1 MLVRPT
7 DQRANKAR
15 MSRSRQQYAIPLY
28 ADNALP
34 ASIIAYMTATPPR
47 GLDADLARKRL
58 HEEGPNELGLSQ
70 RRTLRDI
77 LLDVL
82 REPMFL
88 LLLGAGA
95 IYFAMGDSHEALIL
109 LTFVFIIMGMTAIQ
123 ERRTDNALAA
133 LRDMSSPRALVIRSG
148 EAQRIAGRDVVREDV
163 LVLAEGDRIP
173 ADGTLLEAHE
183 LATNESM
190 LTGESESVTKKSG
203 DMVYAG
209 TLVVAGQ
216 GVVLVTATAHRTEM
230 GRIGKSLDSIA
241 ITPSPL
247 REEMGRLTRRLASF
261 GIALSCGLVLL
272 FWLLRGGWMD
282 ALLAGIALAMS
293 LLPQEFA
300 VIMIIFMAMAARRL
314 AAQQVLTRRL
324 NSIETLGETSVL
336 CVDKTGTL
344 TENRM
349 RVAVLYTDRQAM
361 DVGQPLS
368 TSGASGASGT
378 VTQSIALAEPL
389 PDPHLELLEYAVLA
403 SEISPHDPMEQ
414 AFHHMAGVHLSETNR
429 LHPDWH
435 LAREYE
441 LSPQLFAMTH
451 LWQSGLGLHDIVA
464 AKGAPEAVA
473 ELCTLSD
480 ALRDEIAVQA
490 AAMADRGLRVLGV
503 AKAVHLCGH
512 PWPEHQQ
519 AFDFQW
525 LGLIALADPLRE
537 EVPNAVAQCLRAG
550 IRVVMITGDH
560 PRTAQAIARQ
570 AGIHSEGI
578 ITGSEII
585 NLSQDQLAERAARIN
600 IFARI
605 RPAQK
610 LALVEAL
617 KAQGHVVA
625 MTGDGVNDA
634 PALKAAHIGIAMG
647 QRGTDVAREAA
658 SLVLLKDDFNSIVQA
673 IRMGRRTFANMRQ
686 AMIYTL
692 AVHIPIAGL
701 ALLPV
706 LFGLP
711 LILAPLH
718 IAFLE
723 LVIDPACSIVFEAE
737 EADADLMNRPPRR
750 DDEAL
755 LSAQHIVRGLAYGSL
770 TTVVIF
776 GIYAWLLSQG
786 MTGATAAT
794 AAFVILVT
802 ANAVLILPSRSARY
816 EWRQLCSPLTPTSI
830 WVLGVTLMA
839 LIAITCVPVLAQPF
853 RFGSVSVQVWLSCF
867 VCGLLFLPG
876 FQLIKK
882 TARLVD
888 RSIRASQNR

>member
-1 MLVRPT
+1 MTP
-7 DQRANKAR
+7 
-15 MSRSRQQYAIPLY
+15 PL
-28 ADNALP
+28 
-34 ASIIAYMTATPPR
+34 PR
-47 GLDADLARKRL
+47 GLDANFARKRL
-58 HEEGPNELGLSQ
+58 HKEGPNELGLSQ
-70 RRTLRDI
+70 RRTLADI
-77 LLDVL
+77 LLEVV

-109 LTFVFIIMGMTAIQ
+109 LSFVFMIMGMTAFQ

-133 LRDMSSPRALVIRSG
+133 LRDMSSPRAVVIRGG
-148 EAQRIAGRDVVREDV
+148 EALRIAGRDVVREDV
-163 LVLAEGDRIP
+163 LLLAEGDRIP
-173 ADGTLLEAHE
+173 ADGLLIDAHE

-190 LTGESESVTKKSG
+190 LTGESESVMKKSG
-203 DMVYAG
+203 DKVYAG

-216 GVVLVTATAHRTEM
+216 GVVQVTATAHHTEM
-230 GRIGKSLDSIA
+230 GRIGKSLESIA

-247 REEMGRLTRRLASF
+247 REEMGRLTRRLATFS
-261 GIALSCGLVLL
+261 IELSCGLVLL
-272 FWLLRGGWMD
+272 FWLLRGGWLD

-314 AAQQVLTRRL
+314 AAQKVLTRRL

-349 RVAVLYTDRQAM
+349 RVAALCAGNQAI
-361 DVGQPLS
+361 DVSQPLS
-368 TSGASGASGT
+368 GFLSGSLSAS
-378 VTQSIALAEPL
+378 L
-389 PDPHLELLEYAVLA
+389 PDTHLELLEYAILA
-403 SEISPHDPMEQ
+403 SEIAPHDPMEQ
-414 AFHHMAGVHLSETNR
+414 AFHRMAGAHLSDTNR
-429 LHPDWH
+429 LHPDWR

-441 LSPQLFAMTH
+441 LSPQLLAMTH
-451 LWQSGLGLHDIVA
+451 LWQSGVGLHDVVA

-473 ELCTLSD
+473 ELCALSEN
-480 ALRDEIAVQA
+480 LHDEIATQA
-490 AAMADRGLRVLGV
+490 AAMADQGLRVLGV
-503 AKAVHLCGH
+503 AKAVHIAGH
-512 PWPEHQQ
+512 PWPENQQ

-537 EVPNAVAQCLRAG
+537 EVPKAVAQCLRAG

-570 AGIHSEGI
+570 AGIQSDGI
-578 ITGSEII
+578 ITGSEI
-585 NLSQDQLAERAARIN
+585 LGMSQDELVDRAATIN

-617 KAQGHVVA
+617 KSQGHVVA

-658 SLVLLKDDFNSIVQA
+658 SLVLLKDDFDSIVQA

-737 EADADLMNRPPRR
+737 EADADLMSRPPRR
-750 DDEAL
+750 SDEAL
-755 LSAQHIVRGLAYGSL
+755 LSGQYIWRSVAYGSL
-770 TTVVIF
+770 TTAFIF
-776 GIYAWLLSQG
+776 SIYAWLLSQEIAA
-786 MTGATAAT
+786 TTAAT
-794 AAFVILVT
+794 AAFVVLVT
-802 ANAVLILPSRSARY
+802 ANAALILPSRSART
-816 EWRQLCSPLTPTSI
+816 EWHRLWYHLTPTSV
-830 WVLGVTLMA
+830 WVLGITLLA
-839 LIAITCVPVLAQPF
+839 LAAITCIPVLAEPF
-853 RFGSVSVQVWLSCF
+853 RFTPMSGQAWLGSF
-867 VCGLLFLPG
+867 FIGLLLLPC
-876 FQLIKK
+876 FNIIKK
-882 TARLVD
+882 IELHFSLR
-888 RSIRASQNR
+888 

>member
-1 MLVRPT
+1 MTP
-7 DQRANKAR
+7 
-15 MSRSRQQYAIPLY
+15 PL
-28 ADNALP
+28 
-34 ASIIAYMTATPPR
+34 PR
-47 GLDADLARKRL
+47 GLDANFARKRL
-58 HEEGPNELGLSQ
+58 HKEGPNELGLSQ
-70 RRTLRDI
+70 RRTLADI
-77 LLDVL
+77 LLEVV

-109 LTFVFIIMGMTAIQ
+109 LSFVFMIMGMTAFQ

-133 LRDMSSPRALVIRSG
+133 LRDMSSPRAVVIRGG
-148 EAQRIAGRDVVREDV
+148 EALRIAGRDVVREDV
-163 LVLAEGDRIP
+163 LLLAEGDRIP
-173 ADGTLLEAHE
+173 ADGLLIDAHE

-190 LTGESESVTKKSG
+190 LTGESESVMKKSG
-203 DMVYAG
+203 DKVYAG

-216 GVVLVTATAHRTEM
+216 GVVQVTATAHHTEM
-230 GRIGKSLDSIA
+230 GRIGKSLESIA

-247 REEMGRLTRRLASF
+247 REEMGRLTRRLATFSI
-261 GIALSCGLVLL
+261 GLSCGLVLL
-272 FWLLRGGWMD
+272 FWLLRGGWLD

-314 AAQQVLTRRL
+314 AAQKVLTRRL

-349 RVAVLYTDRQAM
+349 RVAVLCADNRAI
-361 DVGQPLS
+361 DVSQPLS
-368 TSGASGASGT
+368 GSLSDSLSAS
-378 VTQSIALAEPL
+378 L
-389 PDPHLELLEYAVLA
+389 PDTHLELLEYAILA
-403 SEISPHDPMEQ
+403 SEIAPHDPMEQ
-414 AFHHMAGVHLSETNR
+414 AFHRMAGAHLSDTNR
-429 LHPDWH
+429 LHPDWR

-441 LSPQLFAMTH
+441 LSPQLLAMTH
-451 LWQSGLGLHDIVA
+451 LWQSGVGLHDVVA

-473 ELCTLSD
+473 ELCALSEN
-480 ALRDEIAVQA
+480 LHDEIATQA
-490 AAMADRGLRVLGV
+490 AAMADQGLRVLGV
-503 AKAVHLCGH
+503 AKAVHIAGH
-512 PWPEHQQ
+512 PWPENQQ

-537 EVPNAVAQCLRAG
+537 EVPKAVAQCLRAG

-570 AGIHSEGI
+570 AGIQSDGI
-578 ITGSEII
+578 ITGSEI
-585 NLSQDQLAERAARIN
+585 LGMSQDELVDRAATIN

-617 KAQGHVVA
+617 KSQGHVVA

-658 SLVLLKDDFNSIVQA
+658 SLVLLKDDFDSIVQA

-737 EADADLMNRPPRR
+737 EADADLMSRPPRR
-750 DDEAL
+750 SDEAL
-755 LSAQHIVRGLAYGSL
+755 LSGQYIWRSVAYGSL
-770 TTVVIF
+770 TTAFIF
-776 GIYAWLLSQG
+776 SIYAWLLSQEIAA
-786 MTGATAAT
+786 TTAAT
-794 AAFVILVT
+794 AAFVVLVT
-802 ANAVLILPSRSARY
+802 ANAALILPSRSART
-816 EWRQLCSPLTPTSI
+816 EWHRLWYHLTPTSV
-830 WVLGVTLMA
+830 WVLGITLLA
-839 LIAITCVPVLAQPF
+839 LAAITCIPVLAEPF
-853 RFGSVSVQVWLSCF
+853 RFTPMSGQAWLGSF
-867 VCGLLFLPG
+867 FIGLLLLPC
-876 FQLIKK
+876 FNIIKK
-882 TARLVD
+882 IELHFSLR
-888 RSIRASQNR
+888 

>member
-1 MLVRPT
+1 MELKLSGKPAE
-7 DQRANKAR
+7 RAR
-15 MSRSRQQYAIPLY
+15 LSRLQPQSDIPLY

-34 ASIIAYMTATPPR
+34 ASIIHLMTPTQPR
-47 GLDADLARKRL
+47 GLDADLARQRL
-58 HEEGPNELGLSQ
+58 HQEGPNELGLSQ

-77 LLDVL
+77 LLEVL

-95 IYFAMGDSHEALIL
+95 IYFAMGDTHEALIL
-109 LTFVFIIMGMTAIQ
+109 LAFVFIIMGMTAFQ

-148 EAQRIAGRDVVREDV
+148 QAQRIAGRDVVREDV

-173 ADGTLLEAHE
+173 ADGLLIDAHE

-190 LTGESESVTKKSG
+190 LTGESESVMKKSG
-203 DMVYAG
+203 DKVYAG

-216 GVVLVTATAHRTEM
+216 GVVLVTATAHHTEM
-230 GRIGKSLDSIA
+230 GRIGKSLESIA

-247 REEMGRLTRRLASF
+247 REEMGRLTRRLATF

-272 FWLLRGGWMD
+272 FWLLRGSWLD

-349 RVAVLYTDRQAM
+349 RVAVLYTDQQAI
-361 DVGQPLS
+361 DVSQPLS
-368 TSGASGASGT
+368 ASLTAPLT
-378 VTQSIALAEPL
+378 VPLTAPL
-389 PDPHLELLEYAVLA
+389 PDTHLELLEYAVLA

-429 LHPDWH
+429 LHPEWR

-473 ELCTLSD
+473 ELCALSET
-480 ALRDEIAVQA
+480 LRDEIAAQA
-490 AAMADRGLRVLGV
+490 AAMADQGLRVLGV
-503 AKAVHLCGH
+503 AKAVHLCGR

-585 NLSQDQLAERAARIN
+585 SLSQDELAERAARIN
-600 IFARI
+600 VFARI

-617 KAQGHVVA
+617 KADGHVVA

-737 EADADLMNRPPRR
+737 EGDADLMNRPPRQS
-750 DDEAL
+750 DEAL
-755 LSAQHIVRGLAYGSL
+755 LSAQHIFRGLAYGSF
-770 TTVVIF
+770 TTAVIF
-776 GIYAWLLSQG
+776 GIYAWLLSQEIAA
-786 MTGATAAT
+786 ATAAT

-802 ANAVLILPSRSARY
+802 ANAALIMPSRSART
-816 EWRQLCSPLTPTSI
+816 EWQRLWYSLTPTSL
-830 WVLGVTLMA
+830 WVLGITLLA
-839 LIAITCVPVLAQPF
+839 LAAITSIPVLAQPF
-853 RFGSVSVQVWLSCF
+853 RFASMSVQAWLASF
-867 VCGLLFLPG
+867 LIGLFLLPC
-876 FQLIKK
+876 FQVIKK
-882 TARLVD
+882 IGL
-888 RSIRASQNR
+888 SFK

>member
-1 MLVRPT
+1 MTPT
-7 DQRANKAR
+7 
-15 MSRSRQQYAIPLY
+15 L
-28 ADNALP
+28 
-34 ASIIAYMTATPPR
+34 PR

-58 HEEGPNELGLSQ
+58 DEEGPNELGLSQ

-88 LLLGAGA
+88 LLLGTGA

-109 LTFVFIIMGMTAIQ
+109 LAFVFIIMGMTAFQ
-123 ERRTDNALAA
+123 ERRSDNALAA
-133 LRDMSSPRALVIRSG
+133 LRDLSSPRALVIRSG
-148 EAQRIAGRDVVREDV
+148 EARRIAGRDVVRDDV
-163 LVLAEGDRIP
+163 LILAEGDRIP
-173 ADGTLLEAHE
+173 ADGLLLDAHE

-190 LTGESESVTKKSG
+190 LTGESESVMKNSG
-203 DMVYAG
+203 DKVYAG
-209 TLVVAGQ
+209 TLVIAGQ
-216 GVVLVTATAHRTEM
+216 GVVQVTATAHHTEM
-230 GRIGKSLDSIA
+230 GRIGKSLESIA

-247 REEMGRLTRRLASF
+247 REEMNRLTRRLATL

-272 FWLLRGGWMD
+272 FWLMRGGWLD

-314 AAQQVLTRRL
+314 AAQKVLTRRL

-349 RVAVLYTDRQAM
+349 RVAALCTDNRAI
-361 DVGQPLS
+361 DVGQ
-368 TSGASGASGT
+368 
-378 VTQSIALAEPL
+378 ALPTALRIPL
-389 PDPHLELLEYAVLA
+389 PDTHLELLEYAVLA
-403 SEISPHDPMEQ
+403 SEIAPHDPMEQ
-414 AFHHMAGVHLSETNR
+414 AFHHMAGAHLSDTNR

-441 LSPQLFAMTH
+441 LSPQLLAMTH
-451 LWQSGLGLHDIVA
+451 LWQSGYGLHDIVA

-473 ELCTLSD
+473 ELCALSD
-480 ALRDEIAVQA
+480 VLRDEIAAQA

-503 AKAVHLCGH
+503 AKALHLCEH

-519 AFDFQW
+519 AFDFEW
-525 LGLIALADPLRE
+525 LGLIALADPLRD

-570 AGIHSEGI
+570 AGIQSKGI
-578 ITGSEII
+578 ITGSEI
-585 NLSQDQLAERAARIN
+585 LTMRPDEFADRAATIN
-600 IFARI
+600 VFARI
-605 RPAQK
+605 RPEQK

-658 SLVLLKDDFNSIVQA
+658 SLVLLKDDFDSIVQA

-750 DDEAL
+750 GDEAL
-755 LSAQHIVRGLAYGSL
+755 LSSQHIGRSVAYGSV
-770 TTVVIF
+770 TAAVIF
-776 GIYAWLLSQG
+776 VIYAWLLSHEVAV
-786 MTGATAAT
+786 ATAAT

-802 ANAVLILPSRSARY
+802 ANAALILPSRSARP
-816 EWRQLCSPLTPTSI
+816 EWQRLWYQLTPTAL
-830 WVLGVTLMA
+830 WVLSMTLLA
-839 LIAITCVPVLAQPF
+839 LAAITSIPVLAEPF
-853 RFGSVSVQVWLSCF
+853 RFASMSVQAWLGSF
-867 VCGLLFLPG
+867 LVGLLLLPC
-876 FQLIKK
+876 FQVIKK
-882 TARLVD
+882 IGLRVARE
-888 RSIRASQNR
+888 

>member
-1 MLVRPT
+1 
-7 DQRANKAR
+7 
-15 MSRSRQQYAIPLY
+15 
-28 ADNALP
+28 
-34 ASIIAYMTATPPR
+34 MTATLPR
-47 GLDADLARKRL
+47 GLDADCARKRL

-70 RRTLRDI
+70 RRTLPDI
-77 LLDVL
+77 LLEVV

-95 IYFAMGDSHEALIL
+95 IYFAMGDSHEALML
-109 LTFVFIIMGMTAIQ
+109 LTFVFMIMGMTAFQ

-148 EAQRIAGRDVVREDV
+148 EARRIAGRDVVREDV

-173 ADGTLLEAHE
+173 ADGTLIDAHE

-190 LTGESESVTKKSG
+190 LTGESESVMKKLG
-203 DMVYAG
+203 DKVYAG

-216 GVVLVTATAHRTEM
+216 GVVQVTATALHTEM
-230 GRIGKSLDSIA
+230 GRIGKSLESIA

-272 FWLLRGGWMD
+272 FWLLRGGWLD

-314 AAQQVLTRRL
+314 AAQKVLTRRL

-349 RVAVLYTDRQAM
+349 RVAALYADNRAI
-361 DVGQPLS
+361 DVSQPLS
-368 TSGASGASGT
+368 GSLSA
-378 VTQSIALAEPL
+378 PL
-389 PDPHLELLEYAVLA
+389 PDTHLELLEYAILA
-403 SEISPHDPMEQ
+403 SEIAPHDPMEQ
-414 AFHHMAGVHLSETNR
+414 AFHCMAGAHLSDTNR
-429 LHPDWH
+429 LHPDWR

-441 LSPQLFAMTH
+441 LSPQLLAMTH
-451 LWQSGLGLHDIVA
+451 LWQSGFGPHDIVA
-464 AKGAPEAVA
+464 AKGAPEAIA
-473 ELCTLSD
+473 ELCALSEI
-480 ALRDEIAVQA
+480 LRDEIATQA
-490 AAMADRGLRVLGV
+490 AAMADQGLRVLGV
-503 AKAVHLCGH
+503 AKAVHICGH
-512 PWPEHQQ
+512 PWPENQQ

-537 EVPNAVAQCLRAG
+537 EVPKAVEQCLRAG

-570 AGIHSEGI
+570 AGIQSTGI

-585 NLSQDQLAERAARIN
+585 SLSPDELADHAATIN

-658 SLVLLKDDFNSIVQA
+658 SLVLLKDDFDSIVQA

-737 EADADLMNRPPRR
+737 EADANLMNRPPRHS
-750 DDEAL
+750 DEAL
-755 LSAQHIVRGLAYGSL
+755 LSRQHIFRGLAYGSL
-770 TTVVIF
+770 TTAFVF
-776 GIYAWLLSQG
+776 GIYTWLLSQEI
-786 MTGATAAT
+786 TAATAAT

-802 ANAVLILPSRSARY
+802 ANAALILPSRSARS
-816 EWRQLCSPLTPTSI
+816 EWQRLWYQLTPTSV
-830 WVLGVTLMA
+830 WVLGITLLA
-839 LIAITCVPVLAQPF
+839 LAAITSIPMLAQPF
-853 RFGSVSVQVWLSCF
+853 RFVPMSGDAWLSSF
-867 VCGLLFLPG
+867 LIGLLLLPC
-876 FQLIKK
+876 FQIVKK
-882 TARLVD
+882 IGLRL
-888 RSIRASQNR
+888 SHG

>member
-1 MLVRPT
+1 
-7 DQRANKAR
+7 
-15 MSRSRQQYAIPLY
+15 
-28 ADNALP
+28 
-34 ASIIAYMTATPPR
+34 MTATLPR
-47 GLDADLARKRL
+47 GLDADCARKRL

-70 RRTLRDI
+70 RRTLTDI
-77 LLDVL
+77 LLEVV

-95 IYFAMGDSHEALIL
+95 IYFAMGDGHEALIL
-109 LTFVFIIMGMTAIQ
+109 LTFVFMIMGMTAFQ

-148 EAQRIAGRDVVREDV
+148 EARRIAGRDVVREDV

-173 ADGTLLEAHE
+173 ADGTLIDAHE

-190 LTGESESVTKKSG
+190 LTGESESVMKKLG
-203 DMVYAG
+203 DKVYAG

-216 GVVLVTATAHRTEM
+216 GVVQVTATALHTEM
-230 GRIGKSLDSIA
+230 GRIGKSLESIA

-272 FWLLRGGWMD
+272 FWLLRGGWLD

-314 AAQQVLTRRL
+314 AAQKVLTRRL

-349 RVAVLYTDRQAM
+349 RVAALYADNRAI
-361 DVGQPLS
+361 DVSQPWSGSLS
-368 TSGASGASGT
+368 A
-378 VTQSIALAEPL
+378 PL
-389 PDPHLELLEYAVLA
+389 PDTHLELLEYAILA
-403 SEISPHDPMEQ
+403 SEIAPHDPMEQ
-414 AFHHMAGVHLSETNR
+414 AFQRMAGAHLSDTNR

-441 LSPQLFAMTH
+441 LSPQLLAMTH
-451 LWQSGLGLHDIVA
+451 LWQSELGTHDIVA
-464 AKGAPEAVA
+464 TKGASEAVA
-473 ELCTLSD
+473 ELCSLS
-480 ALRDEIAVQA
+480 AVSRDEIAAQA
-490 AAMADRGLRVLGV
+490 AALADQGLRVLGV
-503 AKAVHLCGH
+503 AKAVHINGH
-512 PWPEHQQ
+512 PWPENQK

-525 LGLIALADPLRE
+525 LGLIALADPLRK
-537 EVPNAVAQCLRAG
+537 EVPDAVAQCLRAG

-560 PRTAQAIARQ
+560 PHTAQAIARQ
-570 AGIHSEGI
+570 AGIQSEGI

-585 NLSQDQLAERAARIN
+585 SLSQDELAKHAATVN
-600 IFARI
+600 VFARI

-658 SLVLLKDDFNSIVQA
+658 SLVLLKDDFDSIVQA

-737 EADADLMNRPPRR
+737 EADTDLMNRPPRR
-750 DDEAL
+750 SDEAL
-755 LSAQHIVRGLAYGSL
+755 LSRQHIFRGLAYGSL
-770 TTVVIF
+770 TTAVVF
-776 GIYAWLLSQG
+776 GIYTWLLSQEI
-786 MTGATAAT
+786 TAATAAT
-794 AAFVILVT
+794 ASFVILVT
-802 ANAVLILPSRSARY
+802 ANAALILPSRSART
-816 EWRQLCSPLTPTSI
+816 EWQRLLLQLTPTSL
-830 WVLGVTLMA
+830 WVLGITLLA
-839 LIAITCVPVLAQPF
+839 LAAITCIPVLAQPF
-853 RFGSVSVQVWLSCF
+853 RFAPLSVQAWLSSF
-867 VCGLLFLPG
+867 FIGLLLLPC
-876 FQLIKK
+876 FNIIKK
-882 TARLVD
+882 IGLSFSLR
-888 RSIRASQNR
+888 

>member
-1 MLVRPT
+1 
-7 DQRANKAR
+7 
-15 MSRSRQQYAIPLY
+15 
-28 ADNALP
+28 
-34 ASIIAYMTATPPR
+34 MTATLPR
-47 GLDADLARKRL
+47 GLDADCARKRL

-70 RRTLRDI
+70 RRTLTDI
-77 LLDVL
+77 LLEVV

-95 IYFAMGDSHEALIL
+95 IYFAMGDGHEALIL
-109 LTFVFIIMGMTAIQ
+109 LTFVFMIMGMTAFQ

-148 EAQRIAGRDVVREDV
+148 EARRIAGRDVVREDV

-173 ADGTLLEAHE
+173 ADGTLIDAHE

-190 LTGESESVTKKSG
+190 LTGESESVMKKLG
-203 DMVYAG
+203 DKVYAG

-216 GVVLVTATAHRTEM
+216 GVVQVTATALHTEM
-230 GRIGKSLDSIA
+230 GRIGKSLESIA

-272 FWLLRGGWMD
+272 FWLLRGGWLD

-349 RVAVLYTDRQAM
+349 RVAALCADNRAI
-361 DVGQPLS
+361 DVSQPWSGSLS
-368 TSGASGASGT
+368 A
-378 VTQSIALAEPL
+378 PL
-389 PDPHLELLEYAVLA
+389 PDTHLELLEYAILA
-403 SEISPHDPMEQ
+403 SEIAPHDPMEQ
-414 AFHHMAGVHLSETNR
+414 AFHRMAGAHLSDTNR
-429 LHPDWH
+429 LHPDWR

-441 LSPQLFAMTH
+441 LSPQLLAMTH
-451 LWQSGLGLHDIVA
+451 LWQSGFGLHDIVA
-464 AKGAPEAVA
+464 AKGAPETVA
-473 ELCTLSD
+473 ELCALSEI
-480 ALRDEIAVQA
+480 LRDEIATQA
-490 AAMADRGLRVLGV
+490 AAMADQGLRVLGV
-503 AKAVHLCGH
+503 AKAVHICGH
-512 PWPEHQQ
+512 PWPEDQQ

-537 EVPNAVAQCLRAG
+537 EVPNAVEQCLRAG

-570 AGIHSEGI
+570 AGIQSTGI

-585 NLSQDQLAERAARIN
+585 HMSQDELAERAATIN

-658 SLVLLKDDFNSIVQA
+658 SLVLLKDDFDSIVQA

-737 EADADLMNRPPRR
+737 EADVNLMNRPPRLS
-750 DDEAL
+750 DEAL
-755 LSAQHIVRGLAYGSL
+755 LSRQHIFRGLAYGSL
-770 TTVVIF
+770 TTAFVF
-776 GIYAWLLSQG
+776 GIYTWLLSQEI
-786 MTGATAAT
+786 TAATAAT
-794 AAFVILVT
+794 ASFVILVT
-802 ANAVLILPSRSARY
+802 ANAALILPSRSART
-816 EWRQLCSPLTPTSI
+816 EWQRLLLQLTPTSL
-830 WVLGVTLMA
+830 WVLGITLLA
-839 LIAITCVPVLAQPF
+839 LAAITCIPVLAQPF
-853 RFGSVSVQVWLSCF
+853 RFAPLSAQAWLSSF
-867 VCGLLFLPG
+867 FIGLLLLPC
-876 FQLIKK
+876 FNIIKK
-882 TARLVD
+882 IGLSFSLR
-888 RSIRASQNR
+888 

>member
-1 MLVRPT
+1 MPP
-7 DQRANKAR
+7 
-15 MSRSRQQYAIPLY
+15 PL
-28 ADNALP
+28 
-34 ASIIAYMTATPPR
+34 PR

-58 HEEGPNELGLSQ
+58 DEEGPNELGLSQ

-109 LTFVFIIMGMTAIQ
+109 LAFVFIIMGMTAFQ
-123 ERRTDNALAA
+123 ERRSDNALAA
-133 LRDMSSPRALVIRSG
+133 LRDLSSPRALVIRSG
-148 EAQRIAGRDVVREDV
+148 EARRIAGRDVVRDDV
-163 LVLAEGDRIP
+163 LILAEGDRIP
-173 ADGTLLEAHE
+173 ADGLLLDAHE

-190 LTGESESVTKKSG
+190 LTGESESVMKNSG
-203 DMVYAG
+203 DKVYAG
-209 TLVVAGQ
+209 TLVIAGQ
-216 GVVLVTATAHRTEM
+216 GVVQVTATAHHTEM
-230 GRIGKSLDSIA
+230 GRIGKSLESIA

-247 REEMGRLTRRLASF
+247 REEMNRLTRRLATL

-272 FWLLRGGWMD
+272 FWLMRGGWLD

-314 AAQQVLTRRL
+314 AAQKVLTRRL

-349 RVAVLYTDRQAM
+349 RVAALCTNNRAI
-361 DVGQPLS
+361 DVGQ
-368 TSGASGASGT
+368 
-378 VTQSIALAEPL
+378 ALPTALRIPL
-389 PDPHLELLEYAVLA
+389 PDTHLELLEYAVLA
-403 SEISPHDPMEQ
+403 SEIAPHDPMEQ
-414 AFHHMAGVHLSETNR
+414 AFHHMAGAHLSDTNR

-441 LSPQLFAMTH
+441 LSPQLLAMTH
-451 LWQSGLGLHDIVA
+451 LWQSGYGLHDIVA

-473 ELCTLSD
+473 ELCALSD
-480 ALRDEIAVQA
+480 VLRDEIAAQA

-503 AKAVHLCGH
+503 AKALHLCEH

-519 AFDFQW
+519 AFDFEW
-525 LGLIALADPLRE
+525 LGLIALADPLRD

-570 AGIHSEGI
+570 AGIQSEGI
-578 ITGSEII
+578 ITGSEI
-585 NLSQDQLAERAARIN
+585 LTMCPDEFADRAATIN
-600 IFARI
+600 VFARI
-605 RPAQK
+605 RPEQK

-658 SLVLLKDDFNSIVQA
+658 SLVLLKDDFDSIVQA

-737 EADADLMNRPPRR
+737 EADADLMNRPPRCG
-750 DDEAL
+750 DEAL
-755 LSAQHIVRGLAYGSL
+755 LSSQHIGRSVAYGSV
-770 TTVVIF
+770 TTAVIF
-776 GIYAWLLSQG
+776 VIYAWLLSHEVAV
-786 MTGATAAT
+786 ATAAT

-802 ANAVLILPSRSARY
+802 ANAALILPSRSARP
-816 EWRQLCSPLTPTSI
+816 EWQRLWYQLTPTSL
-830 WVLGVTLMA
+830 WVLSMTLLA
-839 LIAITCVPVLAQPF
+839 LAAITSIPVLAEPF
-853 RFGSVSVQVWLSCF
+853 RFASMNVQAWLGSFSV
-867 VCGLLFLPG
+867 GLLLLPC
-876 FQLIKK
+876 FQVIKK
-882 TARLVD
+882 IGMRVARG
-888 RSIRASQNR
+888 